1 MYERICGMTGTAAT
15 QTEEFWKIYK
25 LPVTVIPTNRP
36 MIRKDLPGHLVCR
49 QERAESRAH

>member
-15 QTEEFWKIYK
+15 QTEEFRKIYK

-36 MIRKDLPGHLVCR
+36 VIRQDLPDILYADKNARGIGR
-49 QERAESRAH
+49 S